1 MGTMMRGR
9 LLAGAALAVV
19 LLAVAAACGGGG
31 KDEATPTPSTGATDI
46 PADTPADT
54 SAGTPTATPSAVEQ
68 QLNGMVLQLSDLPA
82 GFSVAEESFSTN
94 EDVAGAGQDAAEVMA
109 RLTEWGRIL
118 GHGVVFSSQAS
129 GEGGL
134 LLVDSTVSLYQDDSG
149 AAASF
154 ADAVTTARATDWQAT
169 AGQATDVHV
178 DEVQPLDV
186 GDEILWLRISG
197 TAPIGDPP
205 SQQPFI
211 QDVVL
216 LRVGRVRGSV
226 STISQATD
234 VAVTVENMV
243 RAQVANM
250 AAGLQ

>member
-1 MGTMMRGR
+1 MRGR

-31 KDEATPTPSTGATDI
+31 KDEATPTSSPGATGI
-46 PADTPADT
+46 PADTP
-54 SAGTPTATPSAVEQ
+54 AGTPTATPSAVEQ
-68 QLNGMVLQLSDLPA
+68 QLKGMVLQLGDLPA
-82 GFSVAEESFSTN
+82 GFSVVQESFATN
-94 EDVAGAGQDAAEVMA
+94 EDVAGDGQDAAEVLA

-129 GEGGL
+129 EGGL
-134 LLVDSTVSLYQDDSG
+134 LLVDSTVSLYQSDSG

-169 AGQATDVHV
+169 AGEATDVHV

-186 GDEILWLRISG
+186 ADEMLWLRISG

-205 SQQPFI
+205 TQQPFI

-216 LRVGRVRGSV
+216 FRVGRVRGSV
-226 STISQATD
+226 STISEATD

-250 AAGLQ
+250 ATGLQ